1 MQNQIV
7 SRDEWIA
14 ARRELLA
21 KEKELTRLR
30 DQLNARRRELPWVKI
45 DKTYVFDGPNGQ
57 ESLADLFAG
66 RSQLVVR
73 HFMFGPGWEEGCV
86 GCSFMADHLDGAVV
100 HLEHHDVSVVVVSR
114 APLPELQAFQRR
126 MGWRFKWV
134 SSYGSDFNYDFDVSF
149 RPEQIAAGEAL
160 YNYRTTSRVGEEM
173 PGMSVFYK
181 ADDGAIMHT
190 YSAFARGSE
199 LQLGTYQVLDM
210 TPKGRNEPPGGNLTN
225 WVRLHDRYDDA
236 EPASCHGHD

>member
-21 KEKELTRLR
+21 QEKEMTRLR
-30 DQLNARRRELPWVKI
+30 DQLNARRRELPWVRVE
-45 DKTYVFDGPNGQ
+45 KTYAFDGPNGQ
-57 ESLADLFAG
+57 ETLADLFAG
-66 RSQLVVR
+66 RSQLAVR

-134 SSYGSDFNYDFDVSF
+134 SSYGSDFNYDFNVSF
-149 RPEQIAAGEAL
+149 QPEQIAAGQAL
-160 YNYRTTSRVGEEM
+160 YNYRMTSQVGEEM

>member
-30 DQLNARRRELPWVKI
+30 DQLNARRRELPWVKVE
-45 DKTYVFDGPNGQ
+45 KTYAFDGPNGQ
-57 ESLADLFAG
+57 ETLADLFAG
-66 RSQLVVR
+66 RSQLAVR

-134 SSYGSDFNYDFDVSF
+134 SSYGSDFNYDFNVSF
-149 RPEQIAAGEAL
+149 QPEQIAAGQAL
-160 YNYRTTSRVGEEM
+160 YNYRMTSQVGEEM

>member
-21 KEKELTRLR
+21 KEKEMTRLR
-30 DQLNARRRELPWVKI
+30 DQLNARRRELPWVKVE
-45 DKTYVFDGPNGQ
+45 KNYVFDGPNGQ

-126 MGWRFKWV
+126 MGWRFKWM
-134 SSYGSDFNYDFDVSF
+134 SSYGSDFNYDFNVSF
-149 RPEQIAAGEAL
+149 RPEQIAAGQAL
-160 YNYRTTSRVGEEM
+160 YNYRMTSQVGEEM

-181 ADDGAIMHT
+181 GDDGAIVHT

-236 EPASCHGHD
+236 EPASCHAHD

>member
-21 KEKELTRLR
+21 KEKEMTRLR
-30 DQLNARRRELPWVKI
+30 DELNARRRELPWVKV

-57 ESLADLFAG
+57 ETLDDLFAG
-66 RSQLVVR
+66 HSQLAVR

-134 SSYGSDFNYDFDVSF
+134 SSFGSDFNYDFNVSF
-149 RPEQIAAGEAL
+149 RSEQITAGQAL
-160 YNYRTTSRVGEEM
+160 YNYRMTSQVGEEM

-199 LQLGTYQVLDM
+199 SQLGTYQVLDM
-210 TPKGRNEPPGGNLTN
+210 TPKGRNEPPGGNLTD